1 MAIINP
7 NRPTVLDVV
16 RQADAAAREEGR
28 PTFLEKAYP
37 EILERSRINM
47 PSNSNDR
54 QPDLPMSLPVARGPL
69 RERAAVMICPYCK
82 EPLHMAEDRENGFH
96 MATCEVDAVDPGI

>member
-1 MAIINP
+1 MAVIDRSP
-7 NRPTVLDVV
+7 PTLADLVRNREPCELLIAQV
-16 RQADAAAREEGR
+16 
-28 PTFLEKAYP
+28 FP
-37 EILERSRINM
+37 EIMERSRINM

-96 MATCEVDAVDPGI
+96 MATCEADAVDPGI